1 MTAIEF
7 DYQVTRLQNNLKSF
21 AQSLTLN
28 SDDAKDLLQDTIL
41 KAFRYR
47 EKFVDPTNLKAWLFT
62 IMKNTFINDYRRKKR
77 ANTFVDQT
85 PDYHHLNVN
94 GPNSLETTESGIN
107 VQVIEEKINNLDD
120 EYRIPFLKHTAGFKY
135 KEIAKEL
142 NIPIGTV
149 KSRIFAARKKLA
161 AELEEFNPN
170 K

>member
-7 DYQVTRLQNNLKSF
+7 DYQVTRLQDNLKTF

-28 SDDAKDLLQDTIL
+28 TEDAKDLLQDTIL

-62 IMKNTFINDYRRKKR
+62 IMKNTFINNYRRKKR
-77 ANTFVDQT
+77 ANTFLDHT

-94 GPNSLETTESGIN
+94 GPNYLESTESN
-107 VQVIEEKINNLDD
+107 LNLQVIEGKIDQLEE
-120 EYRIPFLKHTAGFKY
+120 EYKKPFLKHVAGFKY
-135 KEIAKEL
+135 KEIASEL
-142 NIPIGTV
+142 EIPIGTV

-161 AELEEFNPN
+161 GELKEFNPN
-170 K
+170 